1 LAEDILSYET
11 IFDQVGLSDLL
22 DTMYIQTF
30 DLTQPMVSKLYRD
43 IENFL
48 KLPLYKDTNI
58 HNPKDLKFLKS
69 DPEFQRGL
77 RKSVLELKKELLS
90 RENIILEYLEKNESS
105 KKISLEDIL
114 KEVDFDRASLL
125 LLLDD
130 FKHRLKIY
138 DYNGREVTL
147 N

>member
-1 LAEDILSYET
+1 MAEDILSYET

-77 RKSVLELKKELLS
+77 RKSVLE
-90 RENIILEYLEKNESS
+90 
-105 KKISLEDIL
+105 
-114 KEVDFDRASLL
+114 
-125 LLLDD
+125 
-130 FKHRLKIY
+130 
-138 DYNGREVTL
+138 
-147 N
+147 